1 MSCTEGL
8 TGVKQE
14 RRESAEGRF
23 RKREQGVQ
31 RPRRKAELGTFEK
44 LPVLD
49 TMEPGVRARRQKC
62 GRDGEV
68 GGARDCHS
76 TIPALESEAE

>member
-1 MSCTEGL
+1 M
-8 TGVKQE
+8 
-14 RRESAEGRF
+14 
-23 RKREQGVQ
+23 Q
-31 RPRRKAELGTFEK
+31 RPRRKAELGIFEK

-49 TMEPGVRARRQKC
+49 TVEPGVRAWRQKY

-76 TIPALESEAE
+76 TILALESEAE